1 MDFFTQTGKLALGSR
16 LRRLGERFMMEAEKI
31 YVLYGI
37 DLNPRWFPV
46 YYMLL
51 EQDGLSTTEIARMI
65 GQSHASVSQVVKE
78 MGKKGV
84 IQTAKSQADGR
95 TNIIS
100 LTEQAREMVN
110 QARIQFVDVN
120 QAVEDLIAETQY
132 DLWKAM
138 EEMEF
143 MLDQEDFY
151 SRVRKVRKERE
162 SAAVEILDYEP
173 QYASDFRDINYTWI
187 EQNFCVEDS
196 DRQILDHPDEHIMKP
211 GGHIYMA
218 RYDGEIVGACALIKV
233 NETTFELAKMGVVEK
248 ARGKNVGWLLG
259 KACLE
264 KARELGAKKVHLES
278 NTKLAPAIN
287 LYHKLGFQK
296 ITGHPSPYTRC
307 NIQMEIAL

>member
-31 YVLYGI
+31 YALYGI

-84 IQTAKSQADGR
+84 IQTAKSKADGR

-110 QARIQFVDVN
+110 RARIQFVDVN
-120 QAVEDLIAETQY
+120 QAVEDLIDETQY

-151 SRVRKVRKERE
+151 SRVRKVRKQRE
-162 SAAVEILDYEP
+162 GAAVEILDYEP
-173 QYASDFRDINYTWI
+173 QYASDFRDINYAWI
-187 EQNFCVEDS
+187 SQNFCVEDS
-196 DRQILDHPDEHIMKP
+196 DRKILDHPDEHIIKP

-218 RYDGEIVGACALIKV
+218 RYEHEIVGACALIKM

-259 KACLE
+259 QACLQ
-264 KARELGAKKVHLES
+264 KARELGAKKVYLES

-296 ITGHPSPYTRC
+296 ITGHPSPYARC
-307 NIQMEIAL
+307 NIQMEITV